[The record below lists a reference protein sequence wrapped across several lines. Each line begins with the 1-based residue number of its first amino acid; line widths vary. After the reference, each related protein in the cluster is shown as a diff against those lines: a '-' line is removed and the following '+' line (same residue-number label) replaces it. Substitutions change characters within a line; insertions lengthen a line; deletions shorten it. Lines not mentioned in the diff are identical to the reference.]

1 MAGHLGECVLHHGV
15 NALGE
20 GGILCTN
27 HPFGKQLSKARFLG
41 LDFGRQIPDWL
52 YDVTAVRGK
61 TGWFAAGNHSATEI
75 QAVGLA
81 QQLARLKPI
90 LAKRRRAAN
99 YLNRRLAR
107 TPGLVLPPLD
117 DRRITSSHH
126 LYLLQVDPD
135 KMGADVQA
143 LKVKLTARGLVQI
156 PHFAPLYKF
165 SVMRQ
170 LGYDT
175 HALKESCPVAEE
187 AFLHRFTHL
196 PLYDYD
202 HDQLKFMADMIT
214 EAAAELHAGR

>member
-1 MAGHLGECVLHHGV
+1 
-15 NALGE
+15 
-20 GGILCTN
+20 
-27 HPFGKQLSKARFLG
+27 
-41 LDFGRQIPDWL
+41 
-52 YDVTAVRGK
+52 
-61 TGWFAAGNHSATEI
+61 
-75 QAVGLA
+75 
-81 QQLARLKPI
+81 
-90 LAKRRRAAN
+90 
-99 YLNRRLAR
+99 
-107 TPGLVLPPLD
+107 
-117 DRRITSSHH
+117 
-126 LYLLQVDPD
+126 
-135 KMGADVQA
+135 MGADVQA